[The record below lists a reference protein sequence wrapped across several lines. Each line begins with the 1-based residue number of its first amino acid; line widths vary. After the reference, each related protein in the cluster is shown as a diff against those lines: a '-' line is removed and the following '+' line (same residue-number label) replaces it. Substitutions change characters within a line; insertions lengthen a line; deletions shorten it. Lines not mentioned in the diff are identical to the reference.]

1 MNYQLIKFN
10 KKQKGTV
17 LITVI
22 LVVAFVA
29 LLIVEI
35 NKRVN
40 YQSTLAR
47 NLIHRDQ
54 AYSYL
59 IGMEELAK
67 IYLQKGFDKEKENTV
82 HLNQAWAQSDIT
94 FPIDGGGMTASIKD
108 MQSCFNLN
116 TLGDKDRK
124 SQKQTEQNNQSN
136 QSNQSLVGP
145 QPIKPPASNLN
156 SANANN
162 QNEKTIGEE
171 IFTDYLESILT
182 DSQIKPEALA
192 AELRDWI
199 DEDSTPSGPDG
210 VEDLYYQGLE
220 IPYLTANGAIA
231 HKSELLAVRSFTREI
246 SALIDEDIC
255 VLPDIKENQL
265 NVNTI
270 TADGAHLLHAA
281 LGKKVDLAKVKELIN
296 SRPSKGYDMQG
307 FWDELGTQAKIS
319 SHLKSRLTD
328 TSRYFQMKSK
338 AQINTT
344 KVFMTTLFVKDDN
357 NRFKVVSR
365 YFGKD

>member
-1 MNYQLIKFN
+1 MKYQLIKFN
-10 KKQKGTV
+10 KRQKGTV

-67 IYLQKGFDKEKENTV
+67 IYLQKGFEKEKEDRV

-116 TLGDKDRK
+116 SLGDKDRK
-124 SQKQTEQNNQSN
+124 NQNRTGQNS

-145 QPIKPPASNLN
+145 QPIKPPASNQN
-156 SANANN
+156 SSNSNN

-182 DSQIKPEALA
+182 DSQIKPAALA

-220 IPYLTANGAIA
+220 IPYLPANDTIA
-231 HKSELLAVRSFTREI
+231 HKSELLAVRSFNKIIT
-246 SALIDEDIC
+246 ALIDEDIC
-255 VLPDIKENQL
+255 VLPDTKENQL

-270 TADGAHLLHAA
+270 TSDGAHLLHAA
-281 LGKKVDLAKVKELIN
+281 LGKKVDLAKVKELIS
-296 SRPSKGYDMQG
+296 SRPEKGYDMQG
-307 FWDELGTQAKIS
+307 FWDKLGAQAKIS

-344 KVFMTTLFVKDDN
+344 KVFMTTLFVKDDS
-357 NRFKVVSR
+357 NRFKVASR

>member
-1 MNYQLIKFN
+1 MMNYRQKQF
-10 KKQKGTV
+10 KRRQKGTV
-17 LITVI
+17 LVTVI

-67 IYLQKGFDKEKENTV
+67 IYLQKAFKNETEDRV

-94 FPIDGGGMTASIKD
+94 FPIDGGGMTASIRD

-116 TLGDKDRK
+116 TLGDKDK
-124 SQKQTEQNNQSN
+124 NNNNQPASA
-136 QSNQSLVGP
+136 NQSLVGP
-145 QPIKPPASNLN
+145 QPVKPTSTNTQNTASGNI
-156 SANANN
+156 NN
-162 QNEKTIGEE
+162 NDKTIGEE
-171 IFTDYLESILT
+171 IFTDYLDSILVDPQT
-182 DSQIKPEALA
+182 KPAALA

-210 VEDLYYQGLE
+210 VEDLYYQGLD
-220 IPYLTANGAIA
+220 IPYLPANDEIA
-231 HKSELLAVRSFTREI
+231 HESELLAVRSFNKEI
-246 SALIDEDIC
+246 MTLIEEDIC
-255 VLPDIKENQL
+255 VLPDGKDNQL

-270 TADGAHLLHAA
+270 ENESANLLHAA
-281 LGKKVDLAKVKELIN
+281 LGKKFDLAKVKEVIS
-296 SRPSKGYDMQG
+296 SRPEKGYDMQE
-307 FWDELGTQAKIS
+307 FWDALGGNANVS
-319 SHLKSRLTD
+319 SDLKSRLTD

-344 KVFMTTLFVKDDN
+344 KVFMTTLFIKEQN
-357 NRFKVVSR
+357 NQFKVVSR

>member
-10 KKQKGTV
+10 KRQKGTV

-67 IYLQKGFDKEKENTV
+67 IYLQKGFDKEKEDRV
-82 HLNQAWAQSDIT
+82 HLNQTWAQSDIT
-94 FPIDGGGMTASIKD
+94 FPIYGGGMTATIKD

-124 SQKQTEQNNQSN
+124 KQNRTRQNNQSN
-136 QSNQSLVGP
+136 QSLLDP
-145 QPIKPPASNLN
+145 QPIKPPASNQN
-156 SANANN
+156 SSNTNN

-182 DSQIKPEALA
+182 DSKIKPAALA

-220 IPYLTANGAIA
+220 IPYLPANDAIA
-231 HKSELLAVRSFTREI
+231 HKSELLAVRSFNREI

-255 VLPDIKENQL
+255 VLPDVKENKL
-265 NVNTI
+265 NINTI
-270 TADGAHLLHAA
+270 TSDGAHILHAA
-281 LGKKVDLAKVKELIN
+281 LGKKVDLAKVKELIT
-296 SRPSKGYDMQG
+296 SRPESGYDMQE
-307 FWDELGTQAKIS
+307 FWDKLGTQAKIS

-328 TSRYFQMKSK
+328 TSHYFQMKSK

-344 KVFMTTLFVKDDN
+344 KVFMTTLFVKDDS

>member
-1 MNYQLIKFN
+1 MNYRRIKIIN
-10 KKQKGTV
+10 KQKGTV
-17 LITVI
+17 LVTVI
-22 LVVAFVA
+22 LVVAFIA

-59 IGMEELAK
+59 VGMEELAK
-67 IYLQKGFDKEKENTV
+67 IYLQKGFDQEKEKTV

-116 TLGDKDRK
+116 SLGDKSRNDN
-124 SQKQTEQNNQSN
+124 SGSTNQPN
-136 QSNQSLVGP
+136 QGTSGP
-145 QPIKPPASNLN
+145 QRLNPPTAANKPPK
-156 SANANN
+156 ANNN
-162 QNEKTIGEE
+162 QNEKTVGEE
-171 IFTDYLESILT
+171 IFTDYLESVLEGS
-182 DSQIKPEALA
+182 DIKPAALA

-199 DEDSTPSGPDG
+199 DEDQTPSGPDG
-210 VEDLYYQGLE
+210 VEDLFYQGLE
-220 IPYLTANGAIA
+220 IPYLPANGMIA
-231 HKSELLAVRSFTREI
+231 HKSELLAVRSFNKSI
-246 SALIDEDIC
+246 SDLIDEDIC
-255 VLPDIKENQL
+255 VLPDGKDNQI

-270 TADGAHLLHAA
+270 TSEGAHLLHAA
-281 LGKKVDLAKVKELIN
+281 LGKAVNLSKVKELIS
-296 SRPSKGYDMQG
+296 SRPDKGYSMQE
-307 FWDELGTQAKIS
+307 FWDELGTGVKLNKN
-319 SHLKSRLTD
+319 LKSRLTD

-344 KVFMTTLFVKDDN
+344 KVFMTTLFLKEEN

>member
-10 KKQKGTV
+10 KRQKGTV

-47 NLIHRDQ
+47 NMIHRDQ

-67 IYLQKGFDKEKENTV
+67 IYLQKGFDKEKDDKV

-94 FPIDGGGMTASIKD
+94 FPIEGGGMTATIKD

-116 TLGDKDRK
+116 TLGDKERNNRN
-124 SQKQTEQNNQSN
+124 QTGKNN

-145 QPIKPPASNLN
+145 QPINPS
-156 SANANN
+156 SN
-162 QNEKTIGEE
+162 QNQKTIGEE
-171 IFTDYLESILT
+171 IFTDYLESVLD
-182 DSQIKPEALA
+182 DSQINPAALA

-220 IPYLTANGAIA
+220 TPYLPANDSIA

-246 SALIDEDIC
+246 SALIEQDVC
-255 VLPDIKENQL
+255 VLPNIKENQL

-270 TADGAHLLHAA
+270 TSEGAQLLHAA
-281 LGKKVDLAKVKELIN
+281 LGKKVELSKVKELIN
-296 SRPSKGYDMQG
+296 TRPSKGYDMQG
-307 FWDELGTQAKIS
+307 FWDALGTQAKIS

-338 AQINTT
+338 AQIKTT
-344 KVFMTTLFVKDDN
+344 KVFMTTLFVKDDS

>member
-1 MNYQLIKFN
+1 MFDQKISQFKR
-10 KKQKGTV
+10 QKGTV

-22 LVVAFVA
+22 LVVAFIA

-67 IYLQKGFDKEKENTV
+67 IYLQKGFDKEKEDTV

-94 FPIDGGGMTASIKD
+94 FPIDGGGMTATIKD

-116 TLGDKDRK
+116 SLGDKDK
-124 SQKQTEQNNQSN
+124 SNNNQPGQNNQA
-136 QSNQSLVGP
+136 NQSLVGP
-145 QPIKPPASNLN
+145 QPVNPSATGNLN
-156 SANANN
+156 YTNPNN

-171 IFTDYLESILT
+171 IFADYL
-182 DSQIKPEALA
+182 DSVLVDSVIKPEALA

-199 DEDSTPSGPDG
+199 DEDYTPSGPDG

-220 IPYLTANGAIA
+220 VAYLPANGEIA
-231 HKSELLAVRSFTREI
+231 HKSELLAVRSFNGKI
-246 SALIDEDIC
+246 MSLIDEDIC
-255 VLPDIKENQL
+255 VLPDAKANQI
-265 NVNTI
+265 NVNTLSS
-270 TADGAHLLHAA
+270 DSAHLLHAA
-281 LGKKVDLAKVKELIN
+281 LGKNVVLTKVKELIS
-296 SRPSKGYDMQG
+296 SRPKKGYDIKG
-307 FWDELGTQAKIS
+307 FWDELGSGAKIKS
-319 SHLKSRLTD
+319 DLKSRLTD
-328 TSRYFQMKSK
+328 TSRFFQMKSK

-344 KVFMTTLFVKDDN
+344 TVFMTTLFVKDDS

>member
-1 MNYQLIKFN
+1 MNYQLIKLD
-10 KKQKGTV
+10 KRQKGTV

-35 NKRVN
+35 NKRVT

-47 NLIHRDQ
+47 NMIHRDQ

-67 IYLQKGFDKEKENTV
+67 IYLQKGFDKEKDDKV
-82 HLNQAWAQSDIT
+82 HLNQAWAQSNIT
-94 FPIDGGGMTASIKD
+94 FPIDGGGMTATIKD

-116 TLGDKDRK
+116 TLGDKERNNRN
-124 SQKQTEQNNQSN
+124 QTGKNN

-145 QPIKPPASNLN
+145 QPINPSSSNQN
-156 SANANN
+156 SLNANN
-162 QNEKTIGEE
+162 QNKKTIGEE
-171 IFTDYLESILT
+171 IFTDYLESVLV
-182 DSQIKPEALA
+182 DSQIKPAALA

-220 IPYLTANGAIA
+220 IPYLPANDIIA
-231 HKSELLAVRSFTREI
+231 HKSEILAVRSFNREI

-255 VLPDIKENQL
+255 VLPDAKENQL

-270 TADGAHLLHAA
+270 TSDSVHLLHAA
-281 LGKKVDLAKVKELIN
+281 LGKKVDLSKVKDLIS
-296 SRPSKGYDMQG
+296 SRPEKGYDMQG
-307 FWDELGTQAKIS
+307 FWDELGTQTKIS

-344 KVFMTTLFVKDDN
+344 KVFMTTLFVKDDS

>member
-1 MNYQLIKFN
+1 MNKQSITLN
-10 KKQKGTV
+10 KRQKGTV

-22 LVVAFVA
+22 LVVAFIA

-59 IGMEELAK
+59 FGMEELAK
-67 IYLQKGFDKEKENTV
+67 IYLQKGFEKEKEDRV

-94 FPIDGGGMTASIKD
+94 FPIDGGGMTATIKD

-116 TLGDKDRK
+116 SLGDKDRGNN
-124 SQKQTEQNNQSN
+124 SQTNSTNQT
-136 QSNQSLVGP
+136 LVGP
-145 QPIKPPASNLN
+145 QQLKPTAASNQN
-156 SANANN
+156 RTNTNTNN
-162 QNEKTIGEE
+162 DKTIGEE
-171 IFTDYLESILT
+171 IFTDYLESVLV
-182 DSQIKPEALA
+182 DSQIKPAALA

-199 DEDSTPSGPDG
+199 DEDTVPSGPDG
-210 VEDLYYQGLE
+210 VEDLFYQGLD
-220 IPYLTANGAIA
+220 IPYLPANNEIA
-231 HKSELLAVRSFTREI
+231 HKSELLAVRSFNREI
-246 SALIDEDIC
+246 IALIEADIC
-255 VLPDIKENQL
+255 VLPDTKENQL

-270 TADGAHLLHAA
+270 TADGVNLLHAA
-281 LGKKVDLAKVKELIN
+281 LGKNVELSKVEDLIS
-296 SRPSKGYDMQG
+296 SRPEKGYDMQS
-307 FWDELGTQAKIS
+307 FWDKLGTQAKINS
-319 SHLKSRLTD
+319 NLKSRLTD

-344 KVFMTTLFVKDDN
+344 KVFMTTLFIKEDN
-357 NRFKVVSR
+357 NQFKVVSR

>member
-1 MNYQLIKFN
+1 MNYQLIKLN
-10 KKQKGTV
+10 KRQKGTV

-47 NLIHRDQ
+47 NMIHRDQ

-67 IYLQKGFDKEKENTV
+67 IYLQKGFDKEKDDKV

-94 FPIDGGGMTASIKD
+94 FPIEGGGMTATIKD

-116 TLGDKDRK
+116 TLGDKERRNRN
-124 SQKQTEQNNQSN
+124 QTGKNNRP
-136 QSNQSLVGP
+136 LVGP
-145 QPIKPPASNLN
+145 QPITPSQSNQN
-156 SANANN
+156 SFNANN
-162 QNEKTIGEE
+162 QNKKTIGEE
-171 IFTDYLESILT
+171 IFTDYLESVLV
-182 DSQIKPEALA
+182 DSQINPAALA

-220 IPYLTANGAIA
+220 TPYLPANDSIA

-246 SALIDEDIC
+246 SALIDQDIC

-265 NVNTI
+265 NINTI
-270 TADGAHLLHAA
+270 TSDSAHLLHAA
-281 LGKKVDLAKVKELIN
+281 LGKKVNLSKVKEVIN

-307 FWDELGTQAKIS
+307 FWDALGTQAKIS

-338 AQINTT
+338 AQIKNT
-344 KVFMTTLFVKDDN
+344 KVFMTTLFVKDDS